1 MDIVVEQSRM
11 AKQAEDITYQE
22 PFPLSVSCKR
32 KACLKEEA
40 TLIMLV
46 RDSEQ
51 ELVKQRP
58 KGVSVWPHDASVIA
72 IYLCTECGSM
82 RARWNQG

>member
-1 MDIVVEQSRM
+1 MKIVVEQSNM
-11 AKQAEDITYQE
+11 AESAREITYQE

-32 KACLKEEA
+32 KGCAKEQA

-46 RDSEQ
+46 RDE
-51 ELVKQRP
+51 EKALVAQRP
-58 KGVSVWPHDASVIA
+58 KGVRCWPHDSSVIG
-72 IYLCTECGSM
+72 IYFCTECGSM